1 MGMNLRRASLMVDI
15 LMPVSILLIFYPPC
29 LQWYASGVMSIV
41 FLLQKGL
48 FLVCAAYALKYRL
61 YRNKYMVALLSYI
74 VWLILVTY
82 LNGMQIGDIG
92 SYLNVFSCCVVYVY
106 CLERNPQRIIG
117 YTSIVF
123 TLLLLF
129 NTILWKDGGMYVN
142 NSGQMSFVLGTKT
155 SLTEYQIA
163 ACGFIGTYFTLLPKH
178 KKKNAVILGLCVV
191 YSIIVWNIHQPIS
204 TSEMCLA
211 VFFVILILGA
221 LGGKIGEI
229 VLKWGFL
236 GLNILNISIV
246 FFNAQMLFANFI
258 TNVLHENADLNH
270 RTAIWQVVLAKIA
283 ESPLIGHGLN
293 MGNVSFAVGQ
303 GIAGINQA
311 THNGILYFV
320 FSSGIIGTVY
330 ILGICFLLL
339 RKTNQRTAA
348 GRVFCAMMICFSTLW
363 ITEQL
368 KLYTVFFICL
378 LLGSCVDIMG
388 GRNRNFRLIN

>member
-1 MGMNLRRASLMVDI
+1 MNLRRASLMVDI

-92 SYLNVFSCCVVYVY
+92 SYLNVFSCCVVYVI
-106 CLERNPQRIIG
+106 LLGTKSPKIIG

-330 ILGICFLLL
+330 ILGDLFSVIKKNKSKNSGWTCFLCNDDLFFNIMDNGTVEALYGIFYMPFVGKL
-339 RKTNQRTAA
+339 RR
-348 GRVFCAMMICFSTLW
+348 
-363 ITEQL
+363 
-368 KLYTVFFICL
+368 YY
-378 LLGSCVDIMG
+378 G

>member
-1 MGMNLRRASLMVDI
+1 MRMNLRRASLMVDI

-221 LGGKIGEI
+221 LGGKIGEA

-236 GLNILNISIV
+236 GMNILNVGIV

-258 TNVLHENADLNH
+258 TNVLHESADLNY
-270 RTAIWQVVLAKIA
+270 RTAIWQIVLAKIA
-283 ESPLIGHGLN
+283 ESPVIGHGLN

-378 LLGSCVDIMG
+378 LLGRCVDIMG
-388 GRNRNFRLIN
+388 EEIETLD